1 MNPLTKEPISG
12 STGSEAGYISSKDP
26 YGVSVNDE
34 QRAKVNSM
42 CLSLTIQEPVI
53 RHSDPE
59 ISWSEKV
66 NIAAVSTEKTNLF
79 RILKVRVKYAE
90 RHRSHASRLQGERLI
105 NINLLLFRNETEN
118 IPSFFAFWSTLNV
131 CTVIQRLPA
140 DKGDKTLSQL
150 LRH

>member
-12 STGSEAGYISSKDP
+12 SACLEARYISSKDP
-26 YGVSVNDE
+26 YGVDINDE

-66 NIAAVSTEKTNLF
+66 NNAAISTE
-79 RILKVRVKYAE
+79 
-90 RHRSHASRLQGERLI
+90 
-105 NINLLLFRNETEN
+105 NLL
-118 IPSFFAFWSTLNV
+118 IPDT
-131 CTVIQRLPA
+131 
-140 DKGDKTLSQL
+140 
-150 LRH
+150 